1 MEILKKAEIQND
13 IITSNNIIIS
23 KSTKILVLYYLLRD
37 ILNMLKKTEFNISMY
52 I

>member
-37 ILNMLKKTEFNISMY
+37 ILNMLKKNRI
-52 I
+52 